1 MANFLTDAT
10 FAGNI
15 TTGGGLTF
23 SSGTSLIDNGSS
35 YVDLKYSDGGDGGLR
50 VIDSEGQLQGYLYG
64 NGGATS
70 EFGLLT
76 GAGAWAV
83 RTVEGGLVELRHNN
97 SIKLTTTTNGI
108 TVTGGLTVGAINST
122 GTITMSGGGVRAI
135 VSGGDIALKTSTG
148 EYALYG
154 AANGNTNLYYN
165 GLQKFRTG
173 PDGVVVTGNIT
184 ISGTVDG
191 VDIAALNTAVAAN
204 TSKTGITSAQA
215 SAITANTAKT
225 GITSSQASAITA
237 NTSKTGISTGQANA
251 ITANTNKTGISSAQT
266 SAITANTAKTG
277 ISSAQT
283 SAITANTAKTGIT
296 SSQASAITANTSKT
310 GITSS
315 QASAITANTSKTGIT
330 SAQASAITAN
340 TSKTGIT
347 SSQSSAITANTAKTG
362 VTSGTQS
369 FGGAKTFT
377 TTPISV
383 TRSTADSSTYLATT
397 AFVKNQGY
405 LPVAGPTFT
414 GTITGP
420 NANFTSTVTIDN
432 MLTITID
439 DISTG
444 ENRGLRLINENQTDQ
459 QWNITAGVTG
469 VENDSFCIRDATGNV
484 NALKLTKGSGD
495 AIFSRNLTA
504 GGTLAAAGLT
514 TSGNIIINGS
524 SRALVVKSSND
535 QVVSSI
541 VCQGNAIS
549 TLGFQ
554 GTSSANDYNC
564 RVGVDGNDFVLYTV
578 NSIRMRIDTSGNTAL
593 SGDLTV
599 TGGDIVLG
607 GTGRIQG
614 IDTVSAG
621 TDAAS
626 KDYIDNSIGRGTLSM
641 TTSTGLNGSA
651 SFSANSSSNQT
662 FAVTMDLNELNDV
675 DGDADIIDFFVAVDE
690 SDDSVRIG
698 RDDMKN
704 VDAHWKHTPF
714 VLNSN
719 FLEQTNTSSYIN
731 VPFNNTNDSTSSEYY
746 NFFGCPYPGRVK
758 SMTLM
763 HVDGNMSSGFT
774 TQLRVKKNG
783 ATAYT
788 SGELTP
794 SNGTNDGSYVQQDD
808 IHTSFVKGDRL
819 QFALGKSI
827 SSRYWQGATMTIV
840 LEFLQYNS

>member
-1 MANFLTDAT
+1 
-10 FAGNI
+10 
-15 TTGGGLTF
+15 
-23 SSGTSLIDNGSS
+23 
-35 YVDLKYSDGGDGGLR
+35 
-50 VIDSEGQLQGYLYG
+50 
-64 NGGATS
+64 
-70 EFGLLT
+70 
-76 GAGAWAV
+76 
-83 RTVEGGLVELRHNN
+83 
-97 SIKLTTTTNGI
+97 
-108 TVTGGLTVGAINST
+108 
-122 GTITMSGGGVRAI
+122 
-135 VSGGDIALKTSTG
+135 
-148 EYALYG
+148 
-154 AANGNTNLYYN
+154 
-165 GLQKFRTG
+165 
-173 PDGVVVTGNIT
+173 
-184 ISGTVDG
+184 
-191 VDIAALNTAVAAN
+191 
-204 TSKTGITSAQA
+204 
-215 SAITANTAKT
+215 
-225 GITSSQASAITA
+225 
-237 NTSKTGISTGQANA
+237 
-251 ITANTNKTGISSAQT
+251 
-266 SAITANTAKTG
+266 
-277 ISSAQT
+277 
-283 SAITANTAKTGIT
+283 
-296 SSQASAITANTSKT
+296 
-310 GITSS
+310 
-315 QASAITANTSKTGIT
+315 
-330 SAQASAITAN
+330 
-340 TSKTGIT
+340 
-347 SSQSSAITANTAKTG
+347 
-362 VTSGTQS
+362 
-369 FGGAKTFT
+369 
-377 TTPISV
+377 
-383 TRSTADSSTYLATT
+383 STYLATT

-704 VDAHWKHTPF
+704 VDAHWKHTP
-714 VLNSN
+714 
-719 FLEQTNTSSYIN
+719 
-731 VPFNNTNDSTSSEYY
+731 
-746 NFFGCPYPGRVK
+746 
-758 SMTLM
+758 
-763 HVDGNMSSGFT
+763 
-774 TQLRVKKNG
+774 
-783 ATAYT
+783 
-788 SGELTP
+788 
-794 SNGTNDGSYVQQDD
+794 
-808 IHTSFVKGDRL
+808 
-819 QFALGKSI
+819 
-827 SSRYWQGATMTIV
+827 
-840 LEFLQYNS
+840 